1 MTVTTSNAER
11 PPAVEPDDEQYVDP
25 AVAEKRREQGI
36 IWAGRVLIL
45 IVAIG
50 AWQLIAPHMDQ
61 LAVVTPG
68 NVLSKLG
75 DWVGDGT
82 LWRNTYDTGE
92 EVVVGFVIGAVAG
105 VVVGFVLGS
114 LRLVASMLDPLIT
127 ALYSIPK
134 IALGPLFVVWFGIG
148 LLPKLVL
155 AALLVFFI
163 AFFST
168 FHGVRAV
175 DPALINVARLNNASA
190 LQTQLLVV
198 LPASIPEVF
207 LGLRLSVVQSM
218 FGAIV
223 GEFVASNSGLGYLL
237 QYSSSQLDT
246 AGVYA
251 ALIALTLFALVF
263 TGIVN
268 GLYQIWK
275 RRRRYGV

>member
-1 MTVTTSNAER
+1 MTLTKSN
-11 PPAVEPDDEQYVDP
+11 PSSVESDDEEYADP
-25 AVAEKRREQGI
+25 AVGRKRRERSI

-45 IVAIG
+45 VVVIG

-61 LAVVTPG
+61 LTVVTPTT
-68 NVLSKLG
+68 VLSKLN
-75 DWVGDGT
+75 DWMGDGT
-82 LWRNTYDTGE
+82 LWHNTYVTGE
-92 EVVVGFVIGAVAG
+92 ETLVGFVIGAVAG

-114 LRLVASMLDPLIT
+114 LRLVASILDPLIT

-175 DPALINVARLNNASA
+175 DPALVNVARLNNASA
-190 LQTQLLVV
+190 LQTQLFVV
-198 LPASIPEVF
+198 LPASVPEIF

-218 FGAIV
+218 FGVIV

-251 ALIALTLFALVF
+251 ALVALTVFALVF
-263 TGIVN
+263 TGLVN
-268 GLYQIWK
+268 GLYQLWR